1 MVFITDSNYGK
12 SPFLMENSLF
22 LWSFSIAMLNY
33 QRVHDSFMIWIWPKK
48 SPGGMYWTGSK
59 KCPMLLS
66 SYYVNGNMLYRYTV
80 YIKIKI
86 IIIII
91 IIIIRITIIIIYLY
105 IYMYTY
111 IYTHICIYNY
121 IHILCGFTFVSIG
134 NMFIFHGAGDPGM
147 GRKGRRAEAFFSSW
161 EPARSAGVVMHS

>member
-1 MVFITDSNYGK
+1 MVIFNSYVKLPEGTWQFHDLNLTQKKPWWNVLDWFEKMSHAVEFI
-12 SPFLMENSLF
+12 LCEWQHVISLY
-22 LWSFSIAMLNY
+22 S
-33 QRVHDSFMIWIWPKK
+33 
-48 SPGGMYWTGSK
+48 
-59 KCPMLLS
+59 
-66 SYYVNGNMLYRYTV
+66 V
-80 YIKIKI
+80 YKNNNNNNNKNHNNNN
-86 IIIII
+86 
-91 IIIIRITIIIIYLY
+91 IYIY

-111 IYTHICIYNY
+111 IYTHIYVYNY

>member
-12 SPFLMENSLF
+12 SPFLMESSLF

-80 YIKIKI
+80 YIIK
-86 IIIII
+86 I
-91 IIIIRITIIIIYLY
+91 IIIIRITIIIIIYLY
-105 IYMYTY
+105 IYICIHT
-111 IYTHICIYNY
+111 YTHIYVYTIIYT
-121 IHILCGFTFVSIG
+121 LCGFTFVSIG
-134 NMFIFHGAGDPGM
+134 NMFIFHGAGNPGM
-147 GRKGRRAEAFFSSW
+147 GCKGRRAEAFFSSW
-161 EPARSAGVVMHS
+161 EPARSAGVVMHP